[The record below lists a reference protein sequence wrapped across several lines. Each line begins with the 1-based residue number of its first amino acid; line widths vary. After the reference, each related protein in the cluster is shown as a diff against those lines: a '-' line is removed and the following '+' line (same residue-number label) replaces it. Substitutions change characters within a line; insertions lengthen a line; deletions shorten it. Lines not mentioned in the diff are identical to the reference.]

1 MKDNVVIDKSY
12 ALALKIVRL
21 YLSLKEQRNEFEL
34 SRQILKS
41 GTSVAANIEEAVGG
55 QSERDFLAKIG
66 IAYKECRE
74 TIFWLKLLRDS
85 ELIDSNEAN
94 ELMLDLDELLRI
106 IGSIKKTI
114 SLHFTISF
122 VSIQFQCNYLLD
134 CFC

>member
-21 YLSLKEQRNEFEL
+21 YLYLKEHKKEFEL

-41 GTSVAANIEEAVGG
+41 GTSIAANIEEAVGG
-55 QSERDFLAKIG
+55 QSERDFLSKIS

-85 ELIDSNEAN
+85 DLIDSKEAESLMPDLE
-94 ELMLDLDELLRI
+94 ELQKI
-106 IGSIKKTI
+106 ISSIKKTMTQK
-114 SLHFTISF
+114 L
-122 VSIQFQCNYLLD
+122 QPNNNL
-134 CFC
+134 